1 MNGCQVTC
9 ITREDKIFYRIFIHL
24 IHKFAFSLIDTLN
37 NGWLTQGRV
46 EKYRNII
53 RWFSDYGENAF
64 SPFLKI

>member
-53 RWFSDYGENAF
+53 R
-64 SPFLKI
+64 